1 MIKNIRLFVGVTLLL
16 VTFSSCYRNEFGVV
30 DLTMP
35 EDNINETIEG
45 KYVYHHPCA
54 MYNETDF
61 TRVKTML
68 DNGTAPEEVKQEFEN
83 LKMSRFTML
92 TYLPDPQ
99 EEIVRGD
106 ATGTTA
112 GKETFG
118 YAAEDATAAYQMAI
132 LWKLTDDK
140 RYADLSIKILN
151 AWADVCKRITSN
163 DAHQVLTA
171 GAQGHT
177 FANAA
182 EIMQTYEGWN
192 ENDLADFKKWMVD
205 VFAPVNKEF
214 METHRG
220 TNNCSLHYWSNWD
233 LVNMCSY
240 LAIGILTEN
249 DDMVNY
255 VVNYFYSGIGN
266 GCISNLIQA
275 TFEDP
280 LGSGEQICQNQ
291 ESGRDQAHACMSMA
305 VTANLCQMAYTLYR
319 DNTAVPQLD
328 FFSANDNAIM
338 KMGEYVALFNLRN
351 GSDNKNETGQWLV
364 SASKMPFKEY
374 KYCIDCSCADK
385 NHGADQVVVAEAER
399 GEIRPGWEI
408 LYNHYAKMKGLS
420 SGYQYAR
427 QFAEKL
433 RPEGGP
439 GDARYGNNSGAYD
452 QLGWGTLML
461 YQE

>member
-92 TYLPDPQ
+92 TYLPEPQ

-151 AWADVCKRITSN
+151 A
-163 DAHQVLTA
+163 
-171 GAQGHT
+171 
-177 FANAA
+177 
-182 EIMQTYEGWN
+182 
-192 ENDLADFKKWMVD
+192 DL
-205 VFAPVNKEF
+205 
-214 METHRG
+214 
-220 TNNCSLHYWSNWD
+220 
-233 LVNMCSY
+233 
-240 LAIGILTEN
+240 
-249 DDMVNY
+249 
-255 VVNYFYSGIGN
+255 
-266 GCISNLIQA
+266 
-275 TFEDP
+275 
-280 LGSGEQICQNQ
+280 
-291 ESGRDQAHACMSMA
+291 
-305 VTANLCQMAYTLYR
+305 
-319 DNTAVPQLD
+319 
-328 FFSANDNAIM
+328 
-338 KMGEYVALFNLRN
+338 
-351 GSDNKNETGQWLV
+351 
-364 SASKMPFKEY
+364 
-374 KYCIDCSCADK
+374 
-385 NHGADQVVVAEAER
+385 
-399 GEIRPGWEI
+399 
-408 LYNHYAKMKGLS
+408 
-420 SGYQYAR
+420 
-427 QFAEKL
+427 
-433 RPEGGP
+433 
-439 GDARYGNNSGAYD
+439 
-452 QLGWGTLML
+452 
-461 YQE
+461 